1 MKKYLLNIRKMV
13 FLTLVGMVISS
24 LSFAQ
29 YGTNLTVNPG
39 FESGANTN
47 WTKKFLDTST
57 GNITDSD
64 QADAFEGTKAAKI
77 EVTKLPTSQLIEKM
91 MYLAD
96 AVTITESKG
105 YKFSLKAKSLAGG
118 SNIKISILTA
128 TAGGATKASSSSLF
142 TLTTEYKE
150 YAYIYTPA
158 QDYFIVTLRIQIDG
172 DNLDTYFFDNVA
184 MQSVDGIANNGFEE
198 GVNFSWAYEARDGAV
213 ATFEESTMFSA
224 GSKAL
229 AVNVTTAGA
238 VYDYVTAVNE
248 TRVPVVA
255 GNPYKLT
262 FYAKASAADMDIK
275 AGATFNDVNNAYL
288 TVIYDFVPLTTEYQK
303 YEVFFKPVA
312 NATSSKVKLWAA
324 GYVGTIYLDE
334 FSITPAESA
343 PLKITSR
350 PLTTGKVNVAYSS
363 AVMVNQDATL
373 ELSTNPQANWLTLT
387 NGVLSGTPTEAGS
400 VEVTITAKANGETDA
415 QQKFTIVVK
424 SDINTQ
430 VENIDL
436 ASLTVYPNPSLG
448 SFQIQNTNENV
459 NVKIYNTIGK
469 LILNKEVQPN
479 ELINLDEKGIYIVKI
494 SNENSELTRKLIVE

>member
-1 MKKYLLNIRKMV
+1 
-13 FLTLVGMVISS
+13 
-24 LSFAQ
+24 
-29 YGTNLTVNPG
+29 
-39 FESGANTN
+39 
-47 WTKKFLDTST
+47 
-57 GNITDSD
+57 
-64 QADAFEGTKAAKI
+64 
-77 EVTKLPTSQLIEKM
+77 
-91 MYLAD
+91 
-96 AVTITESKG
+96 
-105 YKFSLKAKSLAGG
+105 
-118 SNIKISILTA
+118 
-128 TAGGATKASSSSLF
+128 
-142 TLTTEYKE
+142 
-150 YAYIYTPA
+150 
-158 QDYFIVTLRIQIDG
+158 
-172 DNLDTYFFDNVA
+172 
-184 MQSVDGIANNGFEE
+184 
-198 GVNFSWAYEARDGAV
+198 
-213 ATFEESTMFSA
+213 
-224 GSKAL
+224 
-229 AVNVTTAGA
+229 
-238 VYDYVTAVNE
+238 
-248 TRVPVVA
+248 
-255 GNPYKLT
+255 
-262 FYAKASAADMDIK
+262 
-275 AGATFNDVNNAYL
+275 
-288 TVIYDFVPLTTEYQK
+288 VPLTTEYQK

-334 FSITPAESA
+334 FSITPAQSA

-494 SNENSELTRKLIVE
+494 SNENTEITRKLIVE